1 VIAVPTPI
9 DRVQL
14 QRLVEEGAQLVE
26 VLPQDE
32 YAEEHLP
39 GAIHLP
45 LKSLTAKTASRLDK
59 DKPVIVYCW
68 DALCDMSPRAAW
80 HLERLGFPIVYDYS
94 TGKADWI
101 AAGLPSV
108 RREPSAPR
116 VTTAMFRDVPTC
128 PPDEPI
134 AEVVR
139 RARSEDWEMAVVV
152 NEHRVVLGR
161 LRFSR
166 VDVDSMLTAFE
177 VMEPG
182 PVTVHADAVLDVTLR
197 RLADR
202 HVETVIVSTPDGEL
216 LGILRSTAVP
226 ESRS

>member
-1 VIAVPTPI
+1 VIVVPIPI

-14 QRLVEEGAQLVE
+14 ERLVEEGAQLVE
-26 VLPQDE
+26 VLPRDE

-39 GAIHLP
+39 GAIHVP
-45 LKSLTAKTASRLDK
+45 LKSLSAKTASGLDK
-59 DKPVIVYCW
+59 TKPVIVYCW

-80 HLERLGFPIVYDYS
+80 HFERLGFPVVYDYS

-101 AAGLPSV
+101 AAGLPTV

-116 VTTAMFRDVPTC
+116 VTTAILRDVPTC
-128 PPDEPI
+128 LPDEPV

-139 RARSEDWEMAVVV
+139 RARSVDWEMAVVV

-166 VDVDSMLTAFE
+166 VDVDSLLSAFE
-177 VMEPG
+177 AMESG
-182 PVTVHADAVLDVTLR
+182 PVTVHADAELDQTLR

-216 LGILRSTAVP
+216 LGVLRSTAVP
-226 ESRS
+226 ESN

>member
-1 VIAVPTPI
+1 MPTPI

-14 QRLVEEGAQLVE
+14 QKLVNAGAQLAE
-26 VLPQDE
+26 VLPEDE

-39 GAIHLP
+39 GALHLP
-45 LKSLTAKTASRLDK
+45 LKSLTAETASRLDK
-59 DKPVIVYCW
+59 NKPVIVYCW

-80 HLERLGFPIVYDYS
+80 HLERLGFPVVYDYT

-101 AAGLPSV
+101 AAGLPSE
-108 RREPSAPR
+108 RRAPAPAR
-116 VTTAMFRDVPTC
+116 VTGEMLRDVPSC
-128 PPDEPI
+128 LPEEPV
-134 AEVVR
+134 AEVVQ
-139 RARSEDWEMAVVV
+139 RARSVDWDMAVVV
-152 NEHRVVLGR
+152 NELRVVLGR

-166 VDVDSMLTAFE
+166 IDVDSSVPAVE

-182 PVTVHADAVLDVTLR
+182 PVTVHADALLDATLQ

-216 LGILRSTAVP
+216 LGVLRSSAVRG
-226 ESRS
+226 SRS

>member
-1 VIAVPTPI
+1 MPTPI

-14 QRLVEEGAQLVE
+14 QKLVEEGAQLVE
-26 VLPQDE
+26 VLPRDE

-45 LKSLTAKTASRLDK
+45 LKSLTTKTASRLDK
-59 DKPVIVYCW
+59 TKPVIVYCW

-80 HLERLGFPIVYDYS
+80 HLERLGFPVVYDYS

-101 AAGLPSV
+101 AAGLPSE
-108 RREPSAPR
+108 RREPSAAR
-116 VTTAMFRDVPTC
+116 VTTAMLREVPTC
-128 PPDEPI
+128 LPDEPV
-134 AEVVR
+134 AEIVR
-139 RARSEDWEMAVVV
+139 RARSVGWEMAVVL
-152 NEHRVVLGR
+152 NEHRVILGR

-166 VDVDSMLTAFE
+166 VDVDSLLPVFE

-182 PVTVHADAVLDVTLR
+182 PVTVHADALLDVTLR

-202 HVETVIVSTPDGEL
+202 HVEAVTVSTPDGEL
-216 LGILRSTAVP
+216 LGVLRSTAAVTTAALD
-226 ESRS
+226 

>member
-1 VIAVPTPI
+1 
-9 DRVQL
+9 
-14 QRLVEEGAQLVE
+14 
-26 VLPQDE
+26 
-32 YAEEHLP
+32 
-39 GAIHLP
+39 
-45 LKSLTAKTASRLDK
+45 
-59 DKPVIVYCW
+59 
-68 DALCDMSPRAAW
+68 
-80 HLERLGFPIVYDYS
+80 
-94 TGKADWI
+94 
-101 AAGLPSV
+101 
-108 RREPSAPR
+108 
-116 VTTAMFRDVPTC
+116 
-128 PPDEPI
+128 
-134 AEVVR
+134 
-139 RARSEDWEMAVVV
+139 MAVVV

>member
-1 VIAVPTPI
+1 
-9 DRVQL
+9 
-14 QRLVEEGAQLVE
+14 
-26 VLPQDE
+26 
-32 YAEEHLP
+32 
-39 GAIHLP
+39 
-45 LKSLTAKTASRLDK
+45 
-59 DKPVIVYCW
+59 
-68 DALCDMSPRAAW
+68 
-80 HLERLGFPIVYDYS
+80 LGFPVVYDYS

-108 RREPSAPR
+108 RQEPSAPR
-116 VTTAMFRDVPTC
+116 VATAMLRDVPTC
-128 PPDEPI
+128 LPDEPV

-139 RARSEDWEMAVVV
+139 RARSVDWEMAAVV

-166 VDVDSMLTAFE
+166 VDVDSLLTVFE

-216 LGILRSTAVP
+216 LGVLRSAGVP